1 MAVSKLPIKKLVEFR
16 RFSESR
22 QRAFASSLKISKESS
37 ASDGGNYWVRSISA
51 ISNAYK
57 ENNNA
62 LVQDK
67 LDEVSNLYNLSQR
80 PQTKTMYKR
89 NIDILS
95 KYKDFDF
102 TEWRPSASLNFLKK
116 PKSILEMSGLPI
128 QIRPN
133 HLFSYGSKG
142 NLSAGGI
149 WFTTWLDGFKI
160 DDLGI
165 YSEALHRYLSSYF
178 SEDHIINPAACMV
191 VDVATMQVVGY
202 NKVLSG
208 EIPSLLDSTILNVK
222 RRL

>member
-1 MAVSKLPIKKLVEFR
+1 MAVNKLPVKKLIEFR

-22 QRAFASSLKISKESS
+22 QRTFANSLKISKEITS
-37 ASDGGNYWVRSISA
+37 SDGGNYWVRSISA
-51 ISNAYK
+51 ISNAFK
-57 ENNNA
+57 ENNNV

-80 PQTKTMYKR
+80 PQTKTMYQR

-95 KYKDFDF
+95 MYKEFDF
-102 TEWRPSASLNFLKK
+102 TEWRPSTNLNFLKK
-116 PKSILEMSGLPI
+116 PKAILEMNGLPI

-133 HLFSYGSKG
+133 HLFSFGAKG
-142 NLSAGGI
+142 NLSVGGI

-165 YSEALHRYLSSYF
+165 YCEALHRYLSSYF

-191 VDVATMQVVGY
+191 VDVSTKQVIGY
-202 NKVLSG
+202 DKVLNG
-208 EIPSLLDSTILNVK
+208 EIPSLLDSTILSVK
-222 RRL
+222 NRL